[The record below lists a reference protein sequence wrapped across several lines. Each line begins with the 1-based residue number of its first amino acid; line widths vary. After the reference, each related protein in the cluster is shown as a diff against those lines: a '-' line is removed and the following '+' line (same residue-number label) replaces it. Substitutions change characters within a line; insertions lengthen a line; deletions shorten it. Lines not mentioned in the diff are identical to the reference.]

1 MMDEI
6 QRFIAN
12 NTHQLGYIMD
22 EASRKWIEQDPKGA
36 LTVGPCK
43 GAIDTYGSYYELL
56 EMLVCLEE
64 GKNIKHND

>member
-36 LTVGPCK
+36 LTVGASK
-43 GAIDTYGSYYELL
+43 GTLDTYGSYYDLL
-56 EMLVCLEE
+56 EKLACLEE
-64 GKNIKHND
+64 GKNI